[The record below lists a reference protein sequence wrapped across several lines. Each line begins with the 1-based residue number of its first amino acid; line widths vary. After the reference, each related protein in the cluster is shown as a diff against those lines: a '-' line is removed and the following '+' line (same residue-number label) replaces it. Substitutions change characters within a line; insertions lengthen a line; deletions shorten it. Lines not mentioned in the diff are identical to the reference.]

1 MGNVSGKPTAQQK
14 QNATL
19 SLNMGNI
26 YGKPSTRQIKKL
38 DELFQDLLRKASI
51 DYSSSEICDIQAAV
65 TTLLERVVAKVNE
78 RGIFKI
84 RRIHQCGSMA
94 EKTSLWKCD
103 HEKGEIFTEFDWL
116 ALLEN
121 MHETSY
127 DMTLCKGGVTLHEL
141 PINYKALDKYYGGT
155 VLSERSRYILGENFD
170 ILFVKELDTSL
181 RSLCSCVSVG
191 ITHASQHNA
200 IVSDGKSSTH
210 GSDICEVNMPT
221 GVLRVNSTIPVVR
234 DIDNKG
240 PEKCSMVLHWTSKA
254 KSLVVYDPLLLGQLQ
269 TMTSFPVYI
278 DFLPTLEIFKENT
291 YAVDPFLSLSGQST
305 HGRGG
310 TVDLFNQPLFE
321 DFQVKLPAQ
330 DLYGE
335 NASVDAFQQ
344 YLYTADPVFESPVQD
359 LQLIDPTIQSLN
371 QNLDTEYPPYDQYV
385 PDQLADLSL
394 RSSQST
400 IGRSGAVGV
409 FNQHLYEDFQVKLPM
424 QDLYGENA
432 TVDVFQQYLYTAD
445 PVFESPVQD
454 LHLIDPTIQS
464 LNQNLDAE
472 YPSYDQHVS
481 DQLADLSLRSHEEF
495 AMEHNAR
502 AMRTTKDMTH
512 GSSVHECFVVPKR
525 CCLCNS
531 TYEWR
536 KSNSRFEIKYISN
549 EMSEKHRKCYMIMKC
564 ILTFADRWLNQ
575 INSYHIK
582 TIAMNHSKKCSV
594 PSDSCAKCVL
604 KMFDELLVAYQKEQ
618 IMSFSLGV
626 NIFDNLKGNKSECIA
641 IIKKCRDVLSSVAE
655 FASVETFMMEF
666 I

>member
-1 MGNVSGKPTAQQK
+1 MGNV
-14 QNATL
+14 
-19 SLNMGNI
+19 
-26 YGKPSTRQIKKL
+26 YDKPSTRQIKKL

-65 TTLLERVVAKVNE
+65 KTLLDRVVAKVNE
-78 RGIFKI
+78 SGIFKI
-84 RRIHQCGSMA
+84 RRIQQCGSMA

-103 HEKGEIFTEFDWL
+103 YEKGEIFTEFDWL

-127 DMTLCKGGVTLHEL
+127 DMTLCKGGVMLHEL
-141 PINYKALDKYYGGT
+141 PVNYKALDKYYAGT
-155 VLSERSRYILGENFD
+155 VLSETWRYILGENFD

-191 ITHASQHNA
+191 YNEGITHASQHNA

-210 GSDICEVNMPT
+210 GCDICEVNMPT

-278 DFLPTLEIFKENT
+278 DFLPTLELFKENT

-305 HGRGG
+305 RGRGG
-310 TVDLFNQPLFE
+310 TVDLFNQPSFE
-321 DFQVKLPAQ
+321 DSQVKLPAQ
-330 DLYGE
+330 DLYGR
-335 NASVDAFQQ
+335 NATEDVFQQ

-385 PDQLADLSL
+385 
-394 RSSQST
+394 
-400 IGRSGAVGV
+400 
-409 FNQHLYEDFQVKLPM
+409 
-424 QDLYGENA
+424 
-432 TVDVFQQYLYTAD
+432 
-445 PVFESPVQD
+445 
-454 LHLIDPTIQS
+454 
-464 LNQNLDAE
+464 
-472 YPSYDQHVS
+472 S

-502 AMRTTKDMTH
+502 ATRTTQDMTP
-512 GSSVHECFVVPKR
+512 GNSVHECFVVPKR

-549 EMSEKHRKCYMIMKC
+549 EISEKHRECYMIMKC

-582 TIAMNHSKKCSV
+582 TVAMNHSKKCSV

-626 NIFDNLKGNKSECIA
+626 NIFDNFKGNKSECIA
-641 IIKKCRDVLSSVAE
+641 IIKKGRDVLSSVSE